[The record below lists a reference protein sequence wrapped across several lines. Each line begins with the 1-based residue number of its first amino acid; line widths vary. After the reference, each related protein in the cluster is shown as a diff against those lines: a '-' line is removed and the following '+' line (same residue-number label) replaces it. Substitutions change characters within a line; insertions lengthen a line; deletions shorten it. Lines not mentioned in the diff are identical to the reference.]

1 MSKDAINRRARA
13 GVLIRVFPGVFRDG
27 AVPRSWLQR
36 AMATHLWAGHTSL
49 IAGAAAAALHQLDGF
64 ALPSRI
70 EVWSPRPLKPP
81 NPLVI
86 PRRTELVEIH
96 DRAAVGGIAV
106 MEPVRALIDV
116 AGTVSEE
123 RLEVALEDL
132 LRRRMATVEQV
143 VDRLGRIPANCRG
156 RQQLITLLTRRGA
169 DPPAESGLEV
179 KVIRMLRAEG
189 YPHPIRQRVLNDEGR
204 FIGRVDLVFPERR
217 LILEVDSFRY
227 HSGRASFEGDRSRRN
242 ALTALGWTVLHITH
256 LMMKETRPQLLLDIA
271 RSYNR
276 PLCA

>member
-1 MSKDAINRRARA
+1 
-13 GVLIRVFPGVFRDG
+13 
-27 AVPRSWLQR
+27 
-36 AMATHLWAGHTSL
+36 MATHLWAGHTSL

-96 DRAAVGGIAV
+96 DRAVVGGIAV

-132 LRRRMATVEQV
+132 LRRRLATVEQV
-143 VDRLGRIPANCRG
+143 IDRLGRIPANCRG

-169 DPPAESGLEV
+169 NPPAESGLEV

-189 YPHPIRQRVLNDEGR
+189 YPPPIRQRVLNDEGR

-242 ALTALGWTVLHITH
+242 ALTALGWTVMHITH
-256 LMMKETRPQLLLDIA
+256 LMMKEARPQLLSDIA